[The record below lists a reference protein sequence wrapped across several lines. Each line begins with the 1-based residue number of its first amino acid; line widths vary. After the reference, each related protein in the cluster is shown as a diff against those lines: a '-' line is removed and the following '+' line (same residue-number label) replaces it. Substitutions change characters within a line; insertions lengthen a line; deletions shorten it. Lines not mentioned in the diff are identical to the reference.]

1 MSDIASQSPG
11 SPVFIQPATWR
22 DLNPL
27 RRLEQ
32 ICFPRDSW
40 PLLDLVGVLT
50 LPSVIRL
57 KAMMDEEMVGFVAGD
72 IRTSQRMAWI
82 ATIGVLPEYRQQG
95 IGKALLRA
103 CEAKLSVPNVRLCVR
118 TSNWEAIQ
126 LYQNSG
132 YQRAGVWKHYYH
144 DGEDAVVMEKQ
155 LD

>member
-1 MSDIASQSPG
+1 MSDNATKLPG

-27 RRLEQ
+27 RHLEQ
-32 ICFPRDSW
+32 VCFPRDSW

-57 KAMMDEEMVGFVAGD
+57 KATMDEEMVGFVAGD
-72 IRTSQRMAWI
+72 IRSSQRMAWI
-82 ATIGVLPEYRQQG
+82 ATIAVLPECRQRG
-95 IGKALLRA
+95 IGRALLRA
-103 CEAKLSVPNVRLCVR
+103 CEEKLSVPNVRLCVR
-118 TSNWEAIQ
+118 TSNREAIQ

-132 YQRAGVWKHYYH
+132 YQRAGLWTHYYQ

-155 LD
+155 LG